1 MLIMTHHLAV
11 RNAEMMKVYQP
22 TLALQI
28 TGQDMLLIKLGS
40 IIWIMYQVPVPCF
53 ITMRSRLIDSSFHS
67 LQQIPS
73 HIIYCT
79 KIIPESFRE
88 TWWILT
94 QEPLCMESPTSS
106 STQNSYIMNCY
117 QNHRLDTNQTSIS
130 RIVQLL
136 SSIRRSLIFPPSHNW
151 DDFFDF
157 SRMRIPNDIKNLKMA
172 VNANANT
179 NAIGSITINTWYVWY
194 WRTRTNMLHRYL
206 GNYIRIWLCL
216 VIMAS
221 VFYRDMKY
229 ILSLVLLGG
238 IWGFIDSCGC
248 SCSGVCMC
256 VSPSSLFATKKH
268 IRSGVGSP
276 VDAKKVNADCTLNE
290 SLLLCAISH

>member
-1 MLIMTHHLAV
+1 
-11 RNAEMMKVYQP
+11 
-22 TLALQI
+22 
-28 TGQDMLLIKLGS
+28 
-40 IIWIMYQVPVPCF
+40 
-53 ITMRSRLIDSSFHS
+53 
-67 LQQIPS
+67 
-73 HIIYCT
+73 
-79 KIIPESFRE
+79 
-88 TWWILT
+88 
-94 QEPLCMESPTSS
+94 
-106 STQNSYIMNCY
+106 MNCY

-172 VNANANT
+172 VNANANA
-179 NAIGSITINTWYVWY
+179 NAIGSMTINTWYVWY

-216 VIMAS
+216 VMMAS

-256 VSPSSLFATKKH
+256 VSPSSLFVTKNH

-290 SLLLCAISH
+290 FLLLCAISH